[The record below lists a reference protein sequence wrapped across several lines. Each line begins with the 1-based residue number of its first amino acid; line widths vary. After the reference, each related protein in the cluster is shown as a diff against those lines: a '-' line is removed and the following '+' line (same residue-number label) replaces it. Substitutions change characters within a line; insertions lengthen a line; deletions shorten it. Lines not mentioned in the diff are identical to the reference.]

1 MSLTR
6 LSVGRPIGTAVVF
19 AAVLVVGI
27 VAVGKLAVDLL
38 PEVDFPRISIVTRYE
53 GVGPE
58 EIETL
63 ITRPV
68 EQTVSTVDHVV
79 EIEAVSAEGLS
90 RVMLQFD
97 WGTDLETA
105 VNDVRSYL
113 DRLANR
119 LPDDADRPVIYKFD
133 LASVPIASLGVSGT
147 ADPRRL
153 RYLADETLTRRLE
166 RVTGV
171 AAVQVRGGRVREIRV
186 ELDAARLVAL
196 DVSADVVVSA
206 LAAENK
212 NVSAGDMLET
222 GKQVLVRAV
231 GEWRT
236 PEEVG
241 DVRVAVRDGRAI
253 FVRDIG
259 RVVDGFEEVKS
270 EQWIDGA
277 PGITM
282 RVTKRPGANTI
293 TVVDGVRAEIARIN
307 AEYDGRVNVVL
318 LNNAADY
325 IQRSVTNVQ
334 SGALIGALLA
344 VLVLLFFLRDLR
356 ATLLIAVAIPLSIVA
371 TFALM
376 YFAGYTLNVIS
387 FGGLALGIGMLV
399 DNAIVILENIY
410 RKREEGLPA
419 REAALEG
426 TREVGAAVV
435 AGTLTTIAVFAP
447 VIFLGG
453 FAGVFFGEMAAV
465 VAFSLGCSL
474 IVALTLVPTLAAR
487 LLAGERHRI
496 SSLTERLSTRI
507 EGGIARTEGGYG
519 RLLRSSLRSPWFVV
533 ASAVVLMAA
542 AVRLSSSV
550 GLELMPETDEG
561 RISVDV
567 ELPVGTPL
575 ERTTKVV
582 KEIERRV
589 LAAVQPEEL
598 GSTESSAG
606 PEQWWRPGGENE
618 GDLDVNLVPVGQRER
633 GIHQIIDVL
642 RGAVAGIPDASI
654 RIRAGSSNILMR
666 IMRGSSGERLEVA
679 IRGHDLETAARLGE
693 EVAEVMRGTP
703 GVADVRVARE
713 EGMEERTVS
722 IDTARAA
729 DLGVT
734 GAQVAATVE
743 TYVLGKIATRY
754 RERGDEFNVRVVLRD
769 EDRRATEQLEA
780 LPLVTPAG
788 SVPLGAVAR
797 VGARRGPTSIAREGQ
812 ERILYVVGGLGDRGL
827 SAVVADLGERLAK
840 IERPAGFTIAVAG
853 EQEQQQETFGGLAA
867 GVLLAILLVYAV
879 MAVQFE
885 SLKDPMVVMAAIP
898 FGFIGVVVTL
908 VLTGTTLNMN
918 SFLGTIVLVG
928 IAVNNAIVLV
938 DYTNLLRREHAMAL
952 IPALVEAGRRRLRPI
967 LMTTFTTSLAM
978 LPIAMALGEGSE
990 IQAPLARV
998 VLGGLLASTAV
1009 TLIVVPCLYYLV
1021 ERRREARLTAAGAP
1035 GASGDR
1041 ALVSDPLG

>member
-1 MSLTR
+1 VSLTR
-6 LSVGRPIGTAVVF
+6 LSVHRPIGTAVVF
-19 AAVLVVGI
+19 SAVLVIGI
-27 VAVGKLAVDLL
+27 VAVGQLAVDLL

-53 GVGPE
+53 GGGPE

-63 ITRPV
+63 ITRRV

-79 EIEAVSAEGLS
+79 DIEAVSAEGLS

-113 DRLANR
+113 DRLANQ
-119 LPDDADRPVIYKFD
+119 LPDEADRPVVYKFD
-133 LASVPIASLGVSGT
+133 LSSVPIASLGVSGT

-166 RVTGV
+166 RVSGV
-171 AAVQVRGGRVREIRV
+171 ASVQVRGGRVREIRV

-196 DVSADVVVSA
+196 DVAADEVISA
-206 LAAENK
+206 LAADNR

-231 GEWRT
+231 GEWAR
-236 PEEVG
+236 PEDIG
-241 DVRVAVRDGRAI
+241 DVRVAERDGRAV

-259 RVVDGFEEVKS
+259 QVVDGFQEIKS
-270 EQWIDGA
+270 EQWIDGE

-282 RVTKRPGANTI
+282 RVAKRPGANTI
-293 TVVDGVRAEIARIN
+293 AVVEGVRAELERIN
-307 AEYDGRVNVVL
+307 AEYGGRVKVVL

-334 SGALIGALLA
+334 TGALVGALLA

-356 ATLLIAVAIPLSIVA
+356 ATFLIAVAIPLSIVA

-376 YFAGYTLNVIS
+376 FFAGYTLNVIS

-419 REAALEG
+419 VRAALEG
-426 TREVGAAVV
+426 TREVGSAVV

-447 VIFLGG
+447 VMFLGG

-487 LLAGERHRI
+487 LLAGEHRPI
-496 SSLTERLSTRI
+496 SGLTARASARVEAGIRRTER
-507 EGGIARTEGGYG
+507 GYA
-519 RLLRSSLRSPWFVV
+519 RLLRGALRSPWFVV
-533 ASAVVLMAA
+533 ASAVVILLAT
-542 AVRLSSSV
+542 VRLSSTV

-561 RISVDV
+561 RINVDV
-567 ELPVGTPL
+567 ELPIGTPV
-575 ERTTKVV
+575 ERTSEVV
-582 KEIERRV
+582 AELERRV
-589 LAAVQPEEL
+589 RATVRPEEL
-598 GSTESSAG
+598 ASTESSAG
-606 PEQWWRPGGENE
+606 PRNWWRPGGGHE
-618 GDLDVNLVPVGQRER
+618 GDLEVNLVPVGERAR
-633 GIHQIIDVL
+633 GIHAIMDDI
-642 RGAVAGIPDASI
+642 RKTTAGIPDANI
-654 RIRAGSSNILMR
+654 RIRAGSANILMR

-679 IRGHDLETAARLGE
+679 VRGHDLETAAKLGE
-693 EVAEVMRGTP
+693 EVAAVMRDTP

-722 IDTARAA
+722 VDTARAA

-734 GAQVAATVE
+734 GAQVARTVE
-743 TYVLGKIATRY
+743 TYVLGTIATRY
-754 RERGDEFNVRVVLRD
+754 RERGDELDVRVVLR
-769 EDRRATEQLEA
+769 ESDRRATEQLAA
-780 LPLVTPAG
+780 LPLVTARG

-812 ERILYVVGGLGDRGL
+812 ERILYVVGGLGDRAL
-827 SAVVADLGERLAK
+827 SEVVTDLRERLTR
-840 IERPAGFTIAVAG
+840 IERPPGFTVGVAG
-853 EQEQQQETFGGLAA
+853 ELEQQDETFGGLAV

-885 SLKDPMVVMAAIP
+885 SLKDPMVVMVAIP
-898 FGFIGVVVTL
+898 FGFIGVVLTL

-938 DYTNLLRREHAMAL
+938 DYTNLLRRERGLELVTAL
-952 IPALVEAGRRRLRPI
+952 IEAGRRRLRPI
-967 LMTTFTTSLAM
+967 LMTTFTTTLAM
-978 LPIAMALGEGSE
+978 LPIALALGEGSE

-998 VLGGLLASTAV
+998 VLGGLLASTVV
-1009 TLIVVPCLYYLV
+1009 TLLVVPCLYYLV
-1021 ERRREARLTAAGAP
+1021 ERRRAAREPAP
-1035 GASGDR
+1035 AVDLPVAER
-1041 ALVSDPLG
+1041 V

>member
-1 MSLTR
+1 VSLTK
-6 LSVGRPIGTAVVF
+6 LAVGRPIGTAVIF
-19 AAVLVVGI
+19 SAVLVLGV
-27 VAVGKLAVDLL
+27 VAVDQLAVDLL

-79 EIEAVSAEGLS
+79 DIEAVSAEGLS

-97 WGTDLETA
+97 WGTDLESA

-119 LPDDADRPVIYKFD
+119 LPDDADRPVVYKFD

-147 ADPRRL
+147 SDPRRL

-196 DVSADVVVSA
+196 DVSAAEVVSA
-206 LAAENK
+206 LAADNR
-212 NVSAGDMLET
+212 NVSAGDMRET
-222 GKQVLVRAV
+222 GKQVLIRAV
-231 GEWRT
+231 GEWPT
-236 PEEVG
+236 PAAIG
-241 DVRVAVRDGRAI
+241 DVRVAERDGRAI

-259 RVVDGFEEVKS
+259 EVVDGFQEVKS
-270 EQWIDGA
+270 EQWIDGD

-293 TVVDGVRAEIARIN
+293 TVVEGVRAEIERIN
-307 AEYDGRVNVVL
+307 DEYDGRVKVVL
-318 LNNAADY
+318 LNNAGDY

-334 SGALIGALLA
+334 SAALIGAILA

-356 ATLLIAVAIPLSIVA
+356 ATFLIAVAIPLSIVA

-376 YFAGYTLNVIS
+376 FFAGYTLNVIS

-419 REAALEG
+419 VQAALEG
-426 TREVGAAVV
+426 TREVGPAVI

-447 VIFLGG
+447 VMFLGG

-474 IVALTLVPTLAAR
+474 VVALTLVPTLAAR
-487 LLAGERHRI
+487 LLAGKRRP
-496 SSLTERLSTRI
+496 LTPLTSRVSARI
-507 EGGIARTEGGYG
+507 ERGITRTEGLYG
-519 RLLRSSLRSPWFVV
+519 RFLRAALRSPWFVV
-533 ASAVVLMAA
+533 ASAVLLMAV

-561 RISVDV
+561 RINVDV
-567 ELPVGTPL
+567 ELPIGTPV
-575 ERTTKVV
+575 ERTAEVV
-582 KEIERRV
+582 KELERRTRTV
-589 LAAVQPEEL
+589 VRPEEL
-598 GSTESSAG
+598 ASVESSAG
-606 PEQWWRPGGENE
+606 PEAWWRPGGQNE
-618 GDLDVNLVPVGQRER
+618 GQVEVNLVQMERRER
-633 GIHQIIDVL
+633 GIHKIMDAIREV
-642 RGAVAGIPDASI
+642 VAGIPDANI
-654 RIRAGSSNILMR
+654 RLRAGSSNILMR

-679 IRGHDLETAARLGE
+679 IRGHDLATAARLGE
-693 EVAEVMRGTP
+693 EVAAVMRETP

-729 DLGVT
+729 DLGVS
-734 GAQVAATVE
+734 GAEIAAAVE

-754 RERGDEFNVRVVLRD
+754 RERGDEFDVRVALRQA
-769 EDRRATEQLEA
+769 DRRATEQLA
-780 LPLVTPAG
+780 TLPLVTPRG
-788 SVPLGAVAR
+788 SVPLGAVAK

-812 ERILYVVGGLGDRGL
+812 ERILYVVGGLGERPL
-827 SAVVADLGERLAK
+827 SAVVTDLSERLAR
-840 IERPAGFTIAVAG
+840 IEKPVGFSVGVAG
-853 EQEQQQETFGGLAA
+853 ELEQQDETFGGLAT

-908 VLTGTTLNMN
+908 VVTGTTLNMN

-938 DYTNLLRREHAMAL
+938 DYTNLLRREHGMD
-952 IPALVEAGRRRLRPI
+952 LVTAVVEGGRRRLRPI
-967 LMTTFTTSLAM
+967 LMTTFTTVLAM
-978 LPIAMALGEGSE
+978 LPIALALGEGSE

-998 VLGGLLASTAV
+998 VLGGLLASTLV

-1021 ERRREARLTAAGAP
+1021 ERRRAARETAPANVP
-1035 GASGDR
+1035 GAER
-1041 ALVSDPLG
+1041 V